1 MINFALKYRQSF
13 MNEVKQKIMELP
25 PDTIIFVSDYSDMM
39 NDKAISR
46 ILSTMEKRG
55 EIVRLGQGIYLK
67 PEMSRFGV
75 VYPSVHKIAEAIAQ
89 RDSAQILPAG
99 ETAENLLGLST
110 QVPMTYSYITSGS
123 AREIS
128 AGGKSIVFKRGVPKN
143 FAFENKAM
151 ALLFQALKSIGKG
164 NVDDEALATIRT
176 LLNTL
181 PDKESARRDSR
192 LLPAWMR
199 QIIIPIII

>member
-1 MINFALKYRQSF
+1 M

-25 PDTIIFVSDYSDMM
+25 PDTIVFVSDYSDMM

-67 PEMSRFGV
+67 PETSRFGI
-75 VYPSVHKIAEAIAQ
+75 VYPSVQKIAEAIAQ

-110 QVPMTYSYITSGS
+110 QVPMTYTYITSGS
-123 AREIS
+123 AREVNV
-128 AGGKSIVFKRGVPKN
+128 GGKSIVFKRGVPKN
-143 FAFENKAM
+143 FAFENKTM
-151 ALLFQALKSIGKG
+151 ALLFQAFKSIGKG
-164 NVDDEALATIRT
+164 NVDSELQGAVRT
-176 LLNTL
+176 LLTSL
-181 PDKESARRDSR
+181 ADKDSARRDAR

-199 QIIIPIII
+199 QIIIPII

>member
-1 MINFALKYRQSF
+1 MI
-13 MNEVKQKIMELP
+13 
-25 PDTIIFVSDYSDMM
+25 

-67 PEMSRFGV
+67 PEISRFDI
-75 VYPSVHKIAEAIAQ
+75 VYPSVQRIAEAIAQ
-89 RDSAQILPAG
+89 RDSAQILPAA

-128 AGGKSIVFKRGVPKN
+128 VGGKSIVFKRGVPKN
-143 FAFENKAM
+143 FAFENKAI

-164 NVDDEALATIRT
+164 NVDGEALATIRA

-181 PDKESARRDSR
+181 QDKESARRDAR

-199 QIIIPIII
+199 QVVIPIII